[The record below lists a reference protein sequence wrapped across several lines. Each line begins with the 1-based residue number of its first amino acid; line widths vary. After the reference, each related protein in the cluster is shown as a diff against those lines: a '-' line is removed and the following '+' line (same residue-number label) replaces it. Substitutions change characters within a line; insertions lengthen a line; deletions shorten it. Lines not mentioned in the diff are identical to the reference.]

1 MSREHQTGIGSV
13 GPGRSDAGAIPTPG
27 RSTLTEQLAEQE
39 PDLAFGSGTAL
50 PAAQRAKFEASLGT
64 DLSGVRVH
72 TDDAASSA
80 AASVNARAFAAGQ
93 NIAFGTGQYQP
104 GTAKGDKLLAHEVAH
119 TVQQSGSAKTG
130 AVHTTQA
137 GDSVERQADTAA
149 DAMVSGRPAEL
160 SSAPF
165 AIARKG
171 MDEEVS
177 AEAPPTTAEGPS
189 ADKKDGEKKDGE
201 WGDWENIEL
210 SAERVGQEEEEG
222 TEPISPLPDTEGGK
236 AEIQAQGQALQGQNA
251 DVEAAATTP
260 DVEAPPAGGG
270 GGGEEVELSAEL
282 QQTITGA
289 QSDAKEASTQAEAEA
304 NAFKAEISDRRDKFD
319 AEQSAL
325 AHEQVKSMSPADKR
339 ATLVEMGMD
348 EKSVKKMKDAELDGI
363 ITGRIET
370 EQRKTKILG
379 MDPEQ
384 LAALS
389 PAQKAQ
395 FLVDLGIEKKDI
407 DKIGLDKAARA
418 FDDVM
423 RVAHVPGQHKVK
435 VKVKGGLLGKS
446 WELNIKVDAEGNPEI
461 EAKKKGG
468 FLSKLWGW
476 VKLALP
482 VIALV
487 LAPVTAGA
495 SLIILAVYQTVTA
508 IAAGDWLGAIVGA
521 AGAMVGLGAIAGIGK
536 TAQGAAT
543 AFGKIADV
551 AGKVQ
556 KVAQAAQA
564 SMAATKA
571 KNAGGLLAALS
582 AGAGAFA
589 KFADNQAG
597 KFATTM
603 RRWSEKLDRWAKVI
617 TGAQNVAK
625 GIKTGN
631 VGVALGGAFD
641 AVAAGF
647 SKKDADGKETS
658 TKTQNFERYARMAKF
673 AAAGQNA
680 AKADPPAF
688 DQIVD
693 SALGIAGELDLL
705 KKGGDAAKIT
715 SNATRLGVA
724 IASKDP
730 QAISAAALGLAEAI
744 QTAKVPDDE
753 SDGQPG
759 GSPEEKKKA
768 IMDAYARANRV
779 VTVAAQA
786 IKAAAKKPRPD
797 YASALDASAQLI
809 AEFTEDKRLDAAAK
823 VTATMDAW
831 TKAIHSKDEG
841 AILRAGLA
849 FGESIRDLRTSIH
862 EHKEKAKADAQAKLE
877 AGESMPA
884 EDAGEVP
891 DVDLGPP
898 ELLPSRQ
905 LEFGL
910 VGLAP
915 AVDPESPMAQSAP
928 ADSKADTPDANYT
941 VVQGDTLGGIAQRF
955 NTSVAT
961 LHALNPQ
968 LAGDMIYRDQRLNV
982 PNADVP
988 LKPGVS
994 SSMTWQIDPRYVAEA
1009 DRRTAA
1015 EAQRKLVMATAR
1027 AVFNEVKSQIKT
1039 WRETYQTWYGP
1050 GFGGAFYGATLD
1062 LERTSERLGRY
1073 IDNPG
1078 IGTNVIERETALVRK
1093 AMADTTAFF
1102 DRQNRE
1108 RTAAYDVMH
1117 MAAEITKKGASV
1129 VLAVFDRSGFIKA
1142 GYESVIAGLEAHQAG
1157 SSTGMSLFRGAVQG
1171 ALEKFSLIN
1180 DPAGSAVVTKAV
1192 NEAYKLMG
1200 ETLADILAFVDRK
1213 PKPTPQQQR
1222 DFWRQKAQNVVFTA
1236 AFGPLKGKVS
1246 ELDGRLANI
1255 DLPSLEHGA
1264 KSLLVELGQVV
1275 VQKMAEEDEKEKKK
1289 D

>member
-1 MSREHQTGIGSV
+1 
-13 GPGRSDAGAIPTPG
+13 
-27 RSTLTEQLAEQE
+27 
-39 PDLAFGSGTAL
+39 
-50 PAAQRAKFEASLGT
+50 
-64 DLSGVRVH
+64 
-72 TDDAASSA
+72 
-80 AASVNARAFAAGQ
+80 
-93 NIAFGTGQYQP
+93 
-104 GTAKGDKLLAHEVAH
+104 
-119 TVQQSGSAKTG
+119 
-130 AVHTTQA
+130 
-137 GDSVERQADTAA
+137 
-149 DAMVSGRPAEL
+149 
-160 SSAPF
+160 
-165 AIARKG
+165 
-171 MDEEVS
+171 
-177 AEAPPTTAEGPS
+177 
-189 ADKKDGEKKDGE
+189 
-201 WGDWENIEL
+201 
-210 SAERVGQEEEEG
+210 GQEEEEG
-222 TEPISPLPDTEGGK
+222 TEPISPPQDTEGGK
-236 AEIQAQGQALQGQNA
+236 AEIQAQGQQLSSQNA
-251 DVEAAATTP
+251 EVEAGVTAPT
-260 DVEAPPAGGG
+260 VEAPTAGGG
-270 GGGEEVELSAEL
+270 GGDDQVEVSAEL
-282 QQTITGA
+282 QQSISEA

-325 AHEQVKSMSPADKR
+325 AHEQVKSMSAADKR

-389 PAQKAQ
+389 PAAKAQ
-395 FLVDLGIEKKDI
+395 FLVDLGIDKKDI
-407 DKIGLDKAARA
+407 DKIGPDKAARA

-435 VKVKGGLLGKS
+435 IKVKGGLLGKS
-446 WELNIKVDAEGNPEI
+446 WELSVKVDAEGNPDI

-482 VIALV
+482 IIALV

-508 IAAGDWLGAIVGA
+508 IAAGDWLGAIIGA
-521 AGAMVGLGAIAGIGK
+521 AGAMVGLGAISAIGK
-536 TAQGAAT
+536 TASGAAT

-564 SMAATKA
+564 SMAAAKA

-597 KFATTM
+597 KFAKTM
-603 RRWSEKLDRWAKVI
+603 RSWSDKLDRWSKVI

-647 SKKDADGKETS
+647 SKKDKDGNETS
-658 TKTQNFERYARMAKF
+658 TKTQNFEKYARMAKF

-680 AKADPPAF
+680 AKSDPPAF

-724 IASKDP
+724 IASKNP
-730 QAISAAALGLAEAI
+730 QAITAAALSLAESI

-779 VTVAAQA
+779 VNVASQA

-831 TKAIHSKDEG
+831 TKAIGSKNEE
-841 AILRAGLA
+841 AILKAGLA

-862 EHKEKAKADAQAKLE
+862 EHKEKAKADAQAKL
-877 AGESMPA
+877 APGESMPA
-884 EDAGEVP
+884 EDAGEVA
-891 DVDLGPP
+891 DADLGPP
-898 ELLPSRQ
+898 ELLPSRS
-905 LEFGL
+905 LDFGL

-915 AVDPESPMAQSAP
+915 ALDPESPMAQSAP
-928 ADSKADTPDANYT
+928 LDSKAHTPDANYT

-955 NTSVAT
+955 QTPVAT

-988 LKPGVS
+988 LRAGTS
-994 SSMTWQIDPRYVAEA
+994 TSYTWQIDPRYVAEA
-1009 DRRTAA
+1009 DRRT
-1015 EAQRKLVMATAR
+1015 EAQAKRKVAMATAR
-1027 AVFNEVKSQIKT
+1027 TVFDSTKAQIKT
-1039 WRETYQTWYGP
+1039 WRDTYQTWYGP
-1050 GFGGAFYGATLD
+1050 GLGAAFHGALLD
-1062 LERTSERLGRY
+1062 LERTMEPLGRH
-1073 IDNPG
+1073 IDDPG
-1078 IGTNVIERETALVRK
+1078 IGTNVIERETELVK
-1093 AMADTTAFF
+1093 QASFDVAAFF
-1102 DRQNRE
+1102 DRQNSG
-1108 RTAAYDVMH
+1108 RTAAYDVMYK
-1117 MAAEITKKGASV
+1117 AAEITKKGASV

-1142 GYESVIAGLEAHQAG
+1142 GYESAIAGIEAHQAG
-1157 SSTGMSLFRGAVQG
+1157 ASPGMSLFRGAVQG
-1171 ALEKFSLIN
+1171 ALEKFSLIK
-1180 DPAGSAVVTKAV
+1180 DPNGSAVVTKAI

-1200 ETLADILAFVDRK
+1200 ETLSDILVFVDRN

-1236 AFGPLKGKVS
+1236 AFGPMKGKVS
-1246 ELDGRLANI
+1246 ELDTRLTDV

-1264 KSLLVELGQVV
+1264 KSLLVELGDVV
-1275 VQKMAEEDEKEKKK
+1275 VKAMAEEDKNKKKK